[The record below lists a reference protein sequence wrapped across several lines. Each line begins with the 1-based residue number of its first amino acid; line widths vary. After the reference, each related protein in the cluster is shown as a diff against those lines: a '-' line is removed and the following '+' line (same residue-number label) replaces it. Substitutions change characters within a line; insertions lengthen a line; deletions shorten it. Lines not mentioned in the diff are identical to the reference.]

1 MTLINEVE
9 LILSGYDYIIVDVM
23 VHAVA
28 DATCTFT
35 LRVCV
40 ILLAVCLTQVSH
52 LHEQICSRILKKD
65 NNEIMQ
71 IASCAVS
78 NSSLLVV
85 SL

>member
-28 DATCTFT
+28 DATF
-35 LRVCV
+35 V
-40 ILLAVCLTQVSH
+40 ILLAVRLTQVSH

-65 NNEIMQ
+65 DNEIMK
-71 IASCAVS
+71 IASYAVS
-78 NSSLLVV
+78 SSSLLVV

>member
-28 DATCTFT
+28 DATF
-35 LRVCV
+35 V
-40 ILLAVCLTQVSH
+40 ILLAVRLTQVSH

-65 NNEIMQ
+65 DNKIMQ
-71 IASCAVS
+71 IACCAVS
-78 NSSLLVV
+78 SYLLLVV